1 LTIRKARFTLSG
13 IEESEE
19 IMIETT
25 SDERETHPGVARLL
39 GLYLLAIGFSL
50 IANLLIR
57 VGHEAG
63 WFGHAAKVSVAVV
76 SVIPLRS
83 AIGLFWRM
91 LRDGLDEMLQRIVL
105 EGLALALTVYFPL
118 AALYA
123 NLRAAGVHLPR
134 LDPPDVLLFPALL
147 TALGVAIASRRYR

>member
-1 LTIRKARFTLSG
+1 
-13 IEESEE
+13 
-19 IMIETT
+19 MIETT
-25 SDERETHPGVARLL
+25 SGERETHPGVARLL

-63 WFGHAAKVSVAVV
+63 WFGHAAKVTLALV
-76 SVIPLRS
+76 SVVPLLA

-91 LRDGLDEMLQRIVL
+91 LREGLDEMLQRIVL

-118 AALYA
+118 AALYV
-123 NLRAAGVHLPR
+123 NLRAAGVHVPR
-134 LDPPDVLLFPALL
+134 LDP
-147 TALGVAIASRRYR
+147 